1 MTEVLEKI
9 EVQRDSEFQ
18 KKNEIVERGCLEKG
32 VVRSGAVSI
41 GNE

>member
-18 KKNEIVERGCLEKG
+18 KNEIVERGCLEKG